1 MSLSGVPEIIFV
13 KSRFLF
19 SFFLFLSVL
28 DISDSGDPDTCLC
41 CCMSIRLS
49 DLLAVNVGLFDQ
61 YFRVVGGCFYACSLM
76 TFQHYIFIL
85 GLN

>member
-19 SFFLFLSVL
+19 SFCLFLSVL

-61 YFRVVGGCFYACSLM
+61 YFRVVGGCSLM